1 MNTVP
6 AMKLVAI
13 VSRLAALGV
22 ATFIL
27 GLAFDTQALAFFAV
41 AVAAL
46 VLLIAVGDYAPH
58 ATLAVAK
65 PHRGTMLPFAPAN
78 SRVAAME
85 DLAA

>member
-1 MNTVP
+1 
-6 AMKLVAI
+6 MKLVSI

-27 GLAFDTQALAFFAV
+27 GLAFDTQALAFFAA

-46 VLLIAVGDYAPH
+46 VLLIVVGDYAPR
-58 ATLAVAK
+58 ATLTVAK
-65 PHRGTMLPFAPAN
+65 PHRGTMLPFAPAS
-78 SRVAAME
+78 SRATAAE